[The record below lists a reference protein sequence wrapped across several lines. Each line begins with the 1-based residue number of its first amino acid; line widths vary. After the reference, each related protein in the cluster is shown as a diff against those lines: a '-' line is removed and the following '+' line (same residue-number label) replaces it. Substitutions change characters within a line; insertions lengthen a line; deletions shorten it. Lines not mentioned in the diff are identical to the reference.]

1 MTKVDL
7 KNYVCT
13 APFRFL
19 HVHEENQYFLCI
31 PEWLIKRNPLNQ
43 PLSEIWNSED
53 SLESRRSVMDGTF
66 RHCDATQCPYLS
78 YLLKFNEVD
87 PKGPIY
93 HKDNLPTNI
102 KEKFINQDPYMEV
115 GPEKI
120 EHNFDKSCNY
130 KCPSCRK
137 ETYKATQE
145 KLVEVENTM
154 AEMKQL
160 FSKDAKTLY
169 FTASGDPFVS
179 NTFRTFLQTFNK
191 EEYPK
196 LRSIHLHTNASMWT
210 EKMWNT
216 MPNIHKYVKTCEI
229 SIDAATKETYENKV
243 RLNGNWDNLINNLKF
258 ISTIPSLEEV
268 RTSFVVQHAN
278 YKEMRMFAD
287 LIRGIF
293 GKKASVL
300 FIKINNWGTF
310 NCSQYEFVKIWDPIH
325 PEYNDFIEEVKKIWI
340 EPQVYHNLHDV
351 VDIDKKII

>member
-1 MTKVDL
+1 MTKIDL

-53 SLESRRSVMDGTF
+53 ALESRRSVMDVTF

-93 HKDNLPTNI
+93 HKDNLPSNI
-102 KEKFINQDPYMEV
+102 KEKFLSQDPYMEV

-154 AEMKQL
+154 EEMKRL

-179 NTFRTFLQTFNK
+179 NTFRTFLQNFNK
-191 EEYPK
+191 EEY
-196 LRSIHLHTNASMWT
+196 
-210 EKMWNT
+210 
-216 MPNIHKYVKTCEI
+216 
-229 SIDAATKETYENKV
+229 
-243 RLNGNWDNLINNLKF
+243 
-258 ISTIPSLEEV
+258 
-268 RTSFVVQHAN
+268 
-278 YKEMRMFAD
+278 D
-287 LIRGIF
+287 L
-293 GKKASVL
+293 
-300 FIKINNWGTF
+300 F
-310 NCSQYEFVKIWDPIH
+310 NDMYPEEFVIQIQNISEKLASN
-325 PEYNDFIEEVKKIWI
+325 YVNSIERIVYYTDNIDSLGKDYQKHIEDYISEKNEDWIKKYK
-340 EPQVYHNLHDV
+340 PRR
-351 VDIDKKII
+351 IDKKWIL